1 MNSYAYYQPYKNNN
15 IRTKNMTKLPVQ
27 ADVVILHLSISH
39 IDLVWDIFL
48 RNVLMA
54 LIPLIYH

>member
-1 MNSYAYYQPYKNNN
+1 
-15 IRTKNMTKLPVQ
+15 MTKLPVQ

-39 IDLVWDIFL
+39 MDLVWDIFL

-54 LIPLIYH
+54 LIPLIYHCYSNIGNKAHYPTY